1 MKKKIWLLVLAAV
14 VVIAG
19 GIFWWTSRHYVVP
32 IIVYHHV
39 SRPDSPRPDTVSPER
54 FDWHMAYLK
63 KHHFNVLP
71 LSALVRIIKQ
81 GKPLPRKSVV
91 ITFDDGYEDNYTQA
105 FPVLK
110 KYGFPAAIFVIS
122 DVVNTKGFL
131 TTEQMKEMYA
141 QGIDIGSHT
150 RSHPYL
156 PDVSS
161 ERRREEIFGSKA
173 RLEQETGIKVSSFA
187 YPSGGFDEEIKK
199 LAKEA
204 GYDSA
209 CTTNRGY
216 DRFNRDVYELKR
228 IRFSDQDDR
237 VDYLWM
243 KLTGFYNLFRKAKAP
258 SVPSEYQVK

>member
-1 MKKKIWLLVLAAV
+1 MKKKIWLSVLAAV

-19 GIFWWTSRHYVVP
+19 GISWWASRQYVVP
-32 IIVYHHV
+32 IMMYHHV
-39 SRPDSPRPDTVSPER
+39 ADVSPKRSDTVSPER
-54 FDWHMAYLK
+54 FHWHMTYLK

-71 LSALVRIIKQ
+71 LRTLVQIIKQ

-91 ITFDDGYEDNYTQA
+91 ITFDDGSEDNFQYA

-110 KYGFPAAIFVIS
+110 KYGFPATIFVIS